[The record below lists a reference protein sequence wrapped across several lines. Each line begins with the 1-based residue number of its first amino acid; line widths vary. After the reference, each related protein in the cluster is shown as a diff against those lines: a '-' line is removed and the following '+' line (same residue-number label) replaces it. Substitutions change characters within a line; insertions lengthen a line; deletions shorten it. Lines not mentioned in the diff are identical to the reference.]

1 MATWKRAHNV
11 FVILFQKDK
20 WKGEIK
26 MVIKKQMS
34 SSNVTLNLDLR
45 SKKTTFSLRERYS
58 ICKFTVQLLLCDTFD
73 ILYL

>member
-1 MATWKRAHNV
+1 MATRKRAHNV

-34 SSNVTLNLDLR
+34 S
-45 SKKTTFSLRERYS
+45 EQRYA
-58 ICKFTVQLLLCDTFD
+58 
-73 ILYL
+73 